1 MASPE
6 TLADIKADPK
16 IMAAYLDYSKRR
28 YTLNEVLFYF
38 DKGNAAAIYPKYI
51 DPKSAKAA
59 NLSSK
64 VINPAKEL
72 ADKDDF
78 SSPKWKAILQ
88 TGKEEVASA
97 LTGDIGTF
105 IESPE
110 YKKYL
115 RKEKMGDP
123 TKAAKLLGIKDVKKL
138 TTALEVAAE
147 GDKREGE
154 RLLGELAKSEKLI
167 ARAADM
173 MKALER
179 AGMV

>member
-1 MASPE
+1 MPAPE

-16 IMAAYLDYSKRR
+16 LMAAYLDYSKRR

-51 DPKSAKAA
+51 DSKSAKAA
-59 NLSSK
+59 NLSGK
-64 VINPAKEL
+64 VTNPADEL

-78 SSPKWKAILQ
+78 SNPKWKGILAA
-88 TGKEEVASA
+88 GKAEVASA
-97 LTGDIGTF
+97 LTGDIGVF
-105 IESPE
+105 VESPE
-110 YKKYL
+110 YKSYL
-115 RKEKMGDP
+115 KKEKMGDP
-123 TKAAKLLGIKDVKKL
+123 TKAARLLGIKDVRKL
-138 TTALEVAAE
+138 TQAMEEAAD

-154 RLLGELAKSEKLI
+154 RMLAELAKSEKLI

-179 AGMV
+179 AGFV